1 VPCSCAFRIC
11 SLHPFEQ
18 PFEVTP
24 LGHCTRQTTWEQLT
38 EDVHEKRAVTAAK
51 TGYGRFPEPVSQ
63 EKAKASKLEHNSTR
77 PAAVT
82 AKNPSD
88 TKS

>member
-1 VPCSCAFRIC
+1 
-11 SLHPFEQ
+11 
-18 PFEVTP
+18 
-24 LGHCTRQTTWEQLT
+24 LT

>member
-1 VPCSCAFRIC
+1 MHHIER
-11 SLHPFEQ
+11 PFG
-18 PFEVTP
+18 VAP
-24 LGHCTRQTTWEQLT
+24 LRHCTRQARIGAIDRL
-38 EDVHEKRAVTAAK
+38 
-51 TGYGRFPEPVSQ
+51 EPISQ
-63 EKAKASKLEHNSTR
+63 EKANASKLEHNSRR